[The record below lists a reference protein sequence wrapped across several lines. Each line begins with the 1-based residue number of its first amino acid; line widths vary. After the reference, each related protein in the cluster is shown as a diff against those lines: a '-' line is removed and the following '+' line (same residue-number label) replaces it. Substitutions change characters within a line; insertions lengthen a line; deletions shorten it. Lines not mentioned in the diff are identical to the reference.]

1 MDNVFLTLVPSAIG
15 VAISPAAII
24 ELILVLFS
32 VRRAVNATAFIVT
45 LLAMTALALG
55 IGSAGGQ
62 ATRGDSAGPSPVV
75 SWVFV
80 VLGLLL
86 LYLGVQNWRNRA
98 DTSEPAMFAKVTSL
112 GPGAVAFLAFG
123 AVAMNPKN
131 TVLLLASGQ
140 TISTASRPWLVG
152 VGFVVLATLPYTV
165 ATGYALFGGAAADAR
180 LDRMRI
186 WLVGHNRLIMGVV
199 CGLLGL
205 VLTLKGA
212 AGVL

>member
-15 VAISPAAII
+15 IAISPAPII

-32 VRRAVNATAFIVT
+32 KRRAVNATAFIVT

-55 IGSAGGQ
+55 IGAAGGQ
-62 ATRGDSAGPSPVV
+62 AAGGSSAAPSPVV
-75 SWVFV
+75 SWVLL

-86 LYLGVQNWRNRA
+86 LALGIQNWRNRA

-112 GPGAVAFLAFG
+112 GPAAVAFLAFG
-123 AVAMNPKN
+123 AVAVNPKN

-140 TISTASRPWLVG
+140 TISTAASPWLVG
-152 VGFVVLATLPYTV
+152 IGFVVLATLPYTL
-165 ATGYALFGGAAADAR
+165 ATGYALFGGDAADAR
-180 LDRMRI
+180 LDRMRA
-186 WLVGHNRLIMGVV
+186 WLVARNRLIMGVV
-199 CGLLGL
+199 CVLLGL